1 MTTLSIAEICAGYGG
16 LYLAVRSLYPDAHLA
31 WYAEIDRAACKV
43 MERHHPDALNI
54 GDITKDLGTLPS
66 VDVIVGGTPCFAAGT
81 PVLTHAG
88 LRPIEQVKTGDFVWT
103 HNARWRRVTATMS
116 RSAPT
121 VEFRKGFFCTPDHR
135 LWLRRPENAW
145 DSRRQR
151 STRVLDDP
159 AWVPAEASQG
169 MFAAAPRAVSPAP
182 GSEVRKPERL
192 SWWQI
197 GRWVADGFYN
207 KQVHVY
213 LGKGKELDH
222 EKHFPGWSAH
232 PQDTALRITMPKSA
246 QAGRWLTEHFGSGAA
261 AKTIPAWLL
270 AAEESVRREF
280 LEGYWAGD
288 GYWLKPH
295 HTVKSASVS
304 PCLTSGIELLARSLD
319 YTCGVSYIRTS
330 PTKMI
335 QGRKVSQKPWW
346 QVRATRNDGR
356 FTESDANWMWFKLRS
371 DPKQGPVQQV
381 YDLTVDEDHSFVAA
395 GIVVHNCQDLSVA
408 GKGAG
413 ISKGTR
419 SAIVHD
425 FLDIVAAAQPRMV
438 LWENVGAARSRK
450 GEQPGETVLG
460 TVERRLREAGYAV
473 RSMSL
478 KASDVGAPHR
488 RDRVFVLGTKDAP
501 QPIKAP
507 RGSANPHYLLPTAT
521 VVDMGNNKTAEEWA
535 AWTDKM
541 RAKHKN
547 GNGHGRSLTQEAV
560 YNSGAYQ
567 DALAHWESA
576 SWRMLPRPVDLD
588 GRLSTRFVEWMMGLL
603 PGYVTETKGLSR
615 TDKLRLLGNGVVPQQ
630 AAHALATLLNER
642 TSA

>member
-1 MTTLSIAEICAGYGG
+1 MTTLSVAEICAGYGG

-66 VDVIVGGTPCFAAGT
+66 VDVIVGGTPC
-81 PVLTHAG
+81 
-88 LRPIEQVKTGDFVWT
+88 
-103 HNARWRRVTATMS
+103 
-116 RSAPT
+116 
-121 VEFRKGFFCTPDHR
+121 
-135 LWLRRPENAW
+135 
-145 DSRRQR
+145 
-151 STRVLDDP
+151 
-159 AWVPAEASQG
+159 
-169 MFAAAPRAVSPAP
+169 
-182 GSEVRKPERL
+182 
-192 SWWQI
+192 
-197 GRWVADGFYN
+197 
-207 KQVHVY
+207 
-213 LGKGKELDH
+213 
-222 EKHFPGWSAH
+222 
-232 PQDTALRITMPKSA
+232 
-246 QAGRWLTEHFGSGAA
+246 
-261 AKTIPAWLL
+261 
-270 AAEESVRREF
+270 
-280 LEGYWAGD
+280 
-288 GYWLKPH
+288 
-295 HTVKSASVS
+295 
-304 PCLTSGIELLARSLD
+304 
-319 YTCGVSYIRTS
+319 
-330 PTKMI
+330 
-335 QGRKVSQKPWW
+335 
-346 QVRATRNDGR
+346 
-356 FTESDANWMWFKLRS
+356 
-371 DPKQGPVQQV
+371 
-381 YDLTVDEDHSFVAA
+381 
-395 GIVVHNCQDLSVA
+395 QDLSVA

-419 SAIVHD
+419 SVIVLD

-501 QPIKAP
+501 QPDMVPA
-507 RGSANPHYLLPTAT
+507 GASNPHYLLPTPT
-521 VVDMGNNKTAEEWA
+521 VVDMGNNKTAEEWE

-576 SWRMLPRPVDLD
+576 SRRPQPLPTELLPTPTASCHTGPGRSGRQGGPNLQTAVHERGLAYAQDTK
-588 GRLSTRFVEWMMGLL
+588 GRLSPRFVEWMMGLL
-603 PGYVTETKGLSR
+603 PGYVTETPGLSR

-630 AAHALATLLNER
+630 GTHALATLLNER
-642 TSA
+642 TPE